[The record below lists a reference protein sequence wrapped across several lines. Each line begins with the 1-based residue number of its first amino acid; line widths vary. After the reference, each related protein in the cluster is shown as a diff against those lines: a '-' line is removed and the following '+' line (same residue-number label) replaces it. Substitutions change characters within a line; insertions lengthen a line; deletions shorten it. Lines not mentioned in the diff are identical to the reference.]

1 MKHQPKALTPKL
13 RFPEFR
19 ESWRAKAVGELL
31 EERPRPIELQPD
43 KEYALVT
50 VKRRYGGVV
59 RRETLKGKEILVK
72 SQFLVEPND
81 FLISKR
87 QIVHNACGVVPAEL
101 DQSIVSNEYSVL
113 TARNGCEMEFFN
125 YFSQQPC
132 VSRSFMS
139 DEHIDR
145 IIETYRGRPEKPI
158 ERYARRVKMNEIEA
172 NQYSLNIS
180 RYVSTAIEE
189 VAVDLSA
196 THKEL
201 VEAEKRIRESTAKHN
216 AFLKELGLLPLLAL
230 DQ

>member
-87 QIVHNACGVVPAEL
+87 
-101 DQSIVSNEYSVL
+101 
-113 TARNGCEMEFFN
+113 
-125 YFSQQPC
+125 
-132 VSRSFMS
+132 
-139 DEHIDR
+139 
-145 IIETYRGRPEKPI
+145 
-158 ERYARRVKMNEIEA
+158 
-172 NQYSLNIS
+172 
-180 RYVSTAIEE
+180 
-189 VAVDLSA
+189 
-196 THKEL
+196 
-201 VEAEKRIRESTAKHN
+201 
-216 AFLKELGLLPLLAL
+216 
-230 DQ
+230 